1 MKKIGLSLL
10 SALFLLTVFS
20 SRVMAQSDFEQELT
34 SLHKKA
40 IMTCGL
46 IKKPETHK
54 QSEMLQALDEFKMQ
68 VSGLQKKYADQQPA
82 GYENDPL
89 WKSYFMEF
97 NDIIHAL
104 QTRVENGN
112 YKAAAMNCSRF
123 CMLFDKMH
131 TVNGHVDLTDMM
143 FRWFS
148 QITMTTNMV
157 NATNY
162 EGAMNNL
169 RQVKTLHKNVLELEK
184 TSQRSDEF
192 HAAFDQINTLYNQW
206 IKALE
211 SRDYQL
217 TSDTYKKFQAAF
229 GKAFLMSLN

>member
-10 SALFLLTVFS
+10 SALFLMTVFS
-20 SRVMAQSDFEQELT
+20 NRVMAQSSFEQELV

-40 IMTCGL
+40 IMTCGI

-68 VSGLQKKYADQQPA
+68 VSGLQKKYADHQPE

-97 NDIIHAL
+97 NDIINAL
-104 QTRVENGN
+104 QTRVRNGN

-123 CMLFDKMH
+123 CMLFDKIH

-148 QITMTTNMV
+148 QTSMTTNMV

-162 EGAMNNL
+162 KGAMDNL
-169 RQVKTLHKNVLELEK
+169 KQVKILHKNVLEFEK
-184 TSQRSDEF
+184 MSQRSEEF
-192 HAAFDQINTLYNQW
+192 QAAFDKINELYNQW
-206 IKALE
+206 VKALE
-211 SRDYQL
+211 NRDYKL
-217 TSDTYKKFQAAF
+217 TTDTYKKFQAEF
-229 GKAFLMSLN
+229 GKAFLMSVN

>member
-10 SALFLLTVFS
+10 SALFLIAVFN

-40 IMTCGL
+40 IMTCSI
-46 IKKPETHK
+46 IKKPEVHK
-54 QSEMLQALDEFKMQ
+54 QSEMLQALDELKMQ
-68 VSGLQKKYADQQPA
+68 VFGLQKKYADYQPA

-97 NDIIHAL
+97 NDIINAL
-104 QTRVENGN
+104 QTRVGNGN
-112 YKAAAMNCSRF
+112 YKPAAMNCSRF
-123 CMLFDKMH
+123 CMLFDKIH

-148 QITMTTNMV
+148 QTTMTTNMV

-162 EGAMNNL
+162 EDAMNNL
-169 RQVKTLHKNVLELEK
+169 KQVKILHKKVLEFER
-184 TSQRSDEF
+184 TSQRSDES
-192 HAAFDQINTLYNQW
+192 HTAFDKINELYNQW
-206 IKALE
+206 VKALE

-217 TSDTYKKFQAAF
+217 TVNTYKKFQDAF
-229 GKAFLMSLN
+229 GKAFIMSLN